1 MYQSRK
7 HSREI
12 FNTMIVHDYS
22 LGADVLAKKPLT
34 VDNLILL
41 HNLIQFENLMPRFT
55 ATVPSC
61 WTEIQQE
68 QQQRRHPQHLQH
80 QGEATQHTRTW
91 KLQPDRSV
99 LKSEGLFER
108 NFQQNH

>member
-1 MYQSRK
+1 MSCT
-7 HSREI
+7 SI
-12 FNTMIVHDYS
+12 SASDI
-22 LGADVLAKKPLT
+22 LAKQPLS
-34 VDNLILL
+34 VENLVVL

-61 WTEIQQE
+61 WAEIQQE

-91 KLQPDRSV
+91 KLQPDRY
-99 LKSEGLFER
+99 LNTWNTWLDLYM
-108 NFQQNH
+108 

>member
-1 MYQSRK
+1 MENFEFARFIYILSHWSIVGSDLLLVNQSL
-7 HSREI
+7 
-12 FNTMIVHDYS
+12 N
-22 LGADVLAKKPLT
+22 L
-34 VDNLILL
+34 DNLIIL

-55 ATVPSC
+55 ATVPPC

-91 KLQPDRSV
+91 KLQPDRLV
-99 LKSEGLFER
+99 EKE
-108 NFQQNH
+108 